1 LLELIRKFL
10 MNKYNPFEKILIY
23 FGIFVFMTFILLPF
37 IEMFYA
43 SLRPLDHL
51 FRSPYQFYSD
61 DLSFW
66 AYQEMWNTVP
76 MLGRYIFNSFFLASC
91 VAILTLIFVIPA
103 AYAYARFKFPA
114 KNTSLYILLAINM
127 FSGAVILI
135 PLYKLLRTLGLLNS
149 YQSMIIPGVAFLIPT
164 AIWLLKSYF
173 EKIPIDL
180 EEAAFV
186 DGASRV
192 QILRHIIAP
201 LSTPGLVVV
210 GIYAFI
216 GAYAQQFLFA
226 ITFNQKKEYMP
237 IPTGLYEFIGY
248 QSVKWNEMMAAALV
262 GMLPVLL
269 LFVFLQKYIVEG
281 LTAGAVKN

>member
-1 LLELIRKFL
+1 
-10 MNKYNPFEKILIY
+10 MDKYNLFEKVLLYLGILI
-23 FGIFVFMTFILLPF
+23 FMTFILLPF
-37 IEMFYA
+37 VEMFYA

-51 FRSPYQFYSD
+51 FRSPYQFFSD

-66 AYQEMWNTVP
+66 AYGEMWNTVQ
-76 MLGRYIFNSFFLASC
+76 MLGRYIFNSFFLATS
-91 VAILTLIFVIPA
+91 VTVITILFVIPA
-103 AYAYARFKFPA
+103 AYSYARFNFPG
-114 KNTSLYILLAINM
+114 KNSSLYLRLAINM
-127 FSGAVILI
+127 FSGAVLLI

-149 YQSMIIPGVAFLIPT
+149 YQAMIVPGVAFLIPT
-164 AIWLLKSYF
+164 SIWLLKSYF

-192 QILRHIIAP
+192 QILRHIITP

-210 GIYAFI
+210 SLYIFI

-226 ITFNQKKEYMP
+226 ITFNSKKEFMP
-237 IPTGLYEFIGY
+237 IPAGLYEFVGY
-248 QSVKWNEMMAAALV
+248 QTIKWNEMMAASLV
-262 GMLPVLL
+262 GIAPVLII
-269 LFVFLQKYIVEG
+269 FIFLQKYLVEG

>member
-1 LLELIRKFL
+1 

-51 FRSPYQFYSD
+51 FRYPYQFYSD

-216 GAYAQQFLFA
+216 GSYAQQFLFA

-237 IPTGLYEFIGY
+237 IPSGLYEFIGY
-248 QSVKWNEMMAAALV
+248 TTVKWNEMMAASLV
-262 GMLPVLL
+262 GIAPVLIIFL
-269 LFVFLQKYIVEG
+269 FLQKYIVAG
-281 LTAGAVKN
+281 LTSGAVKN

>member
-1 LLELIRKFL
+1 

-66 AYQEMWNTVP
+66 AYREMWNTVP

-91 VAILTLIFVIPA
+91 VAILTLVFVIPA

>member
-1 LLELIRKFL
+1 MDKFTFLQKLL
-10 MNKYNPFEKILIY
+10 MYSA
-23 FGIFVFMTFILLPF
+23 IFVFMTFILLPF
-37 IEMFYA
+37 VEMFYA

-51 FRSPYQFYSD
+51 FRSPYQFFSD

-66 AYQEMWNTVP
+66 AYREMWNTVP
-76 MLGRYIFNSFFLASC
+76 MLGRYIFNSFFLASS
-91 VAILTLIFVIPA
+91 VAILTLLFVIPA
-103 AYAYARFKFPA
+103 AYSYARFNFPF
-114 KNTSLYILLAINM
+114 KNSSLYILLAINM
-127 FSGAVILI
+127 FSGAVLLI
-135 PLYKLLRTLGLLNS
+135 PLYKVLRTFGLLNS
-149 YQSMIIPGVAFLIPT
+149 YQAMIVPGVAFLIPT
-164 AIWLLKSYF
+164 SIWLLKSYF
-173 EKIPIDL
+173 EKIPVDL

-237 IPTGLYEFIGY
+237 IPSGLYEFIGY
-248 QSVKWNEMMAAALV
+248 QSVKWNEMMAASLV
-262 GMLPVLL
+262 GIAPVLI
-269 LFVFLQKYIVEG
+269 LFIFLQKYIVEG

>member
-1 LLELIRKFL
+1 
-10 MNKYNPFEKILIY
+10 MNKYNLFEKILIY
-23 FGIFVFMTFILLPF
+23 SGILIFMTFILLPF
-37 IEMFYA
+37 VEMFYA

-66 AYQEMWNTVP
+66 AYREMWNTVP
-76 MLGRYIFNSFFLASC
+76 MLGRYIFNSFFLASS
-91 VAILTLIFVIPA
+91 VAIITLIFVIPA
-103 AYAYARFKFPA
+103 AYSYARFKFPA
-114 KNTSLYILLAINM
+114 KNASLYILLAINM
-127 FSGAVILI
+127 FSGAVLLI
-135 PLYKLLRTLGLLNS
+135 PLYKVLRTFGLLNS
-149 YQSMIIPGVAFLIPT
+149 YQAMIVPGVAFLIPT
-164 AIWLLKSYF
+164 SIWLLKSYF

-237 IPTGLYEFIGY
+237 IPSGLYEFIGY
-248 QSVKWNEMMAAALV
+248 QSVKWNEMMAASLV
-262 GMLPVLL
+262 GIAPVLL
-269 LFVFLQKYIVEG
+269 VFIFLQKYIVEG

>member
-1 LLELIRKFL
+1 MDKFTFLQKVL
-10 MNKYNPFEKILIY
+10 MYSA
-23 FGIFVFMTFILLPF
+23 IFVFMMFILLPF
-37 IEMFYA
+37 VEMFYA

-51 FRSPYQFYSD
+51 FRSPYQFFSD

-66 AYQEMWNTVP
+66 AYREMWNTVP
-76 MLGRYIFNSFFLASC
+76 MLGRYIFNSFFLASS
-91 VAILTLIFVIPA
+91 VAILTLLFVIPA
-103 AYAYARFKFPA
+103 AYSYARFNFPF
-114 KNTSLYILLAINM
+114 KNSSLYILLAINM
-127 FSGAVILI
+127 FSGAVLLI
-135 PLYKLLRTLGLLNS
+135 PLYKVLRTFGLLNS
-149 YQSMIIPGVAFLIPT
+149 YQAMIVPGVAFLIPT
-164 AIWLLKSYF
+164 SIWLLKSYF
-173 EKIPIDL
+173 EKIPVDL

-237 IPTGLYEFIGY
+237 IPSGLYEFIGY
-248 QSVKWNEMMAAALV
+248 QSVKWNEMMAASLV
-262 GMLPVLL
+262 GIAPVLI
-269 LFVFLQKYIVEG
+269 LFIFLQKYIVEG

>member
-1 LLELIRKFL
+1 
-10 MNKYNPFEKILIY
+10 MNKYNPFEKIFIY

-37 IEMFYA
+37 VEMFYA

-66 AYQEMWNTVP
+66 AYREMWNTVP

-114 KNTSLYILLAINM
+114 KNTSLYLLLAINM

-164 AIWLLKSYF
+164 SIWLLKSYF

-186 DGASRV
+186 DGASRI

-262 GMLPVLL
+262 GMLPVLI
-269 LFVFLQKYIVEG
+269 LFIFLQKYIVEG

>member
-1 LLELIRKFL
+1 
-10 MNKYNPFEKILIY
+10 MDKYKLHEKIFLY
-23 FGIFVFMTFILLPF
+23 FGILIFLTFILLPF
-37 IEMFYA
+37 VEMFYA

-66 AYQEMWNTVP
+66 AYREMWNTVP
-76 MLGRYIFNSFFLASC
+76 MLGRYIFNSLFLATC
-91 VAILTLIFVIPA
+91 TALITLIFVIPA
-103 AYAYARFKFPA
+103 AYSYARFQFPL
-114 KNTSLYILLAINM
+114 KNFSLYLLLAINM
-127 FSGAVILI
+127 FSGAVLLI
-135 PLYKLLRTLGLLNS
+135 PLYKLLKVFGLLNT
-149 YQSMIIPGVAFLIPT
+149 YQAMIIPGVAFLIPT
-164 AIWLLKSYF
+164 AIWLLRSYF
-173 EKIPIDL
+173 QKIPIDL

-186 DGASRV
+186 DGASRI

-226 ITFNQKKEYMP
+226 ITFNSKKEFMP
-237 IPTGLYEFIGY
+237 IPAGLYEFIGY
-248 QSVKWNEMMAAALV
+248 QTIKWNEMMAASLV
-262 GMLPVLL
+262 GIAPVLII
-269 LFVFLQKYIVEG
+269 FIFLQRYIVEG

>member
-1 LLELIRKFL
+1 MDRYTFLEKLF
-10 MNKYNPFEKILIY
+10 IY
-23 FGIFVFMTFILLPF
+23 SAIFIFMTFILLPF
-37 IEMFYA
+37 VEMFYA

-66 AYQEMWNTVP
+66 AYREMWNTVP
-76 MLGRYIFNSFFLASC
+76 MLGRYIFNSFFLASS
-91 VAILTLIFVIPA
+91 VAILTLLFVIPA
-103 AYAYARFKFPA
+103 AYSYARFNFPF
-114 KNTSLYILLAINM
+114 KNSSLYILLAINM
-127 FSGAVILI
+127 FSGAVLLI
-135 PLYKLLRTLGLLNS
+135 PLYKVLRTFGLLNS
-149 YQSMIIPGVAFLIPT
+149 YQAMIVPGVAFLIPT
-164 AIWLLKSYF
+164 SIWLLKSYF
-173 EKIPIDL
+173 EKIPVDL

-237 IPTGLYEFIGY
+237 IPSGLYEFIGY
-248 QSVKWNEMMAAALV
+248 QSVKWNEMMAASLV
-262 GMLPVLL
+262 GIAPVLI
-269 LFVFLQKYIVEG
+269 LFIFLQKYIVEG

>member
-1 LLELIRKFL
+1 MI
-10 MNKYNPFEKILIY
+10 
-23 FGIFVFMTFILLPF
+23 FILLPF
-37 IEMFYA
+37 VEMFYA

-66 AYQEMWNTVP
+66 AYREMWNTVP
-76 MLGRYIFNSFFLASC
+76 MLPRYIFNSFFLAS
-91 VAILTLIFVIPA
+91 VTSIITLLFVIPA
-103 AYAYARFKFPA
+103 AYSYARFKFPF
-114 KNTSLYILLAINM
+114 KNSSLYILLAINM
-127 FSGAVILI
+127 FSGAVLLI
-135 PLYKLLRTLGLLNS
+135 PLYKVLRTFGLLNT
-149 YQSMIIPGVAFLIPT
+149 YQAMIVPGVAFLIPT

-186 DGASRV
+186 DWASRV

-201 LSTPGLVVV
+201 LSTPGLVGV

-216 GAYAQQFLFA
+216 GSYAQQFLFA

-237 IPTGLYEFIGY
+237 IPSGLYEFIGY
-248 QSVKWNEMMAAALV
+248 TTVKWNEMMAASLV
-262 GMLPVLL
+262 GIAPVLIIFL
-269 LFVFLQKYIVEG
+269 FLQKYIVAG
-281 LTAGAVKN
+281 LTSGAVKN

>member
-1 LLELIRKFL
+1 MDKYTFLEKLF
-10 MNKYNPFEKILIY
+10 IY
-23 FGIFVFMTFILLPF
+23 SAIFIFMTFILLPF
-37 IEMFYA
+37 VEMFYA

-66 AYQEMWNTVP
+66 AYREMWNTVP
-76 MLGRYIFNSFFLASC
+76 MLGRYIFNSFFLASS
-91 VAILTLIFVIPA
+91 VAILTLLFVIPA
-103 AYAYARFKFPA
+103 AYSYARFSFPF
-114 KNTSLYILLAINM
+114 KNSSLYILLAINM
-127 FSGAVILI
+127 FSGAVLLI
-135 PLYKLLRTLGLLNS
+135 PLYKVLRTFGLLNT
-149 YQSMIIPGVAFLIPT
+149 YQAMIVPGVAFLIPT

-173 EKIPIDL
+173 EKIPVDL

-237 IPTGLYEFIGY
+237 IPSGLYEFIGY
-248 QSVKWNEMMAAALV
+248 TTVKWNEMMAASLV
-262 GMLPVLL
+262 GIAPVLI

-281 LTAGAVKN
+281 LTSGAVKN

>member
-1 LLELIRKFL
+1 MDKFTSVQKIFL
-10 MNKYNPFEKILIY
+10 YSAILI
-23 FGIFVFMTFILLPF
+23 FMTFILLPF
-37 IEMFYA
+37 VEMFYA

-66 AYQEMWNTVP
+66 AYREMWNTVP
-76 MLGRYIFNSFFLASC
+76 MLGRYIFNSFFLASS
-91 VAILTLIFVIPA
+91 VAILTLLFVIPA
-103 AYAYARFKFPA
+103 AYSYARFTFPF
-114 KNTSLYILLAINM
+114 KNSSLYILLAINM
-127 FSGAVILI
+127 FSGAVLLI
-135 PLYKLLRTLGLLNS
+135 PLYKVLRTFGLLNS
-149 YQSMIIPGVAFLIPT
+149 YQAMIVPGVAFLIPT

-173 EKIPIDL
+173 EKIPVDL

-186 DGASRV
+186 DGASRI

-210 GIYAFI
+210 GIYSFI

-226 ITFNQKKEYMP
+226 ITFNQKKEFMP
-237 IPTGLYEFIGY
+237 IPSGLYEFIGY
-248 QSVKWNEMMAAALV
+248 QSVKWNEMMAASLV
-262 GMLPVLL
+262 GIAPVLI
-269 LFVFLQKYIVEG
+269 LFIFLQRYIVEG

>member
-1 LLELIRKFL
+1 MDKFTL
-10 MNKYNPFEKILIY
+10 VQKIFLYTAILI
-23 FGIFVFMTFILLPF
+23 FMIFILLPF
-37 IEMFYA
+37 VEMFYA

-66 AYQEMWNTVP
+66 AYREMWNTVP
-76 MLGRYIFNSFFLASC
+76 MLGRYIFNSFFLATS
-91 VAILTLIFVIPA
+91 VAILTLLFVIPA
-103 AYAYARFKFPA
+103 AYSYARFNFPF
-114 KNTSLYILLAINM
+114 KNSSLYILLAINM
-127 FSGAVILI
+127 FSGAVLLI
-135 PLYKLLRTLGLLNS
+135 PLYKVLRTFGLLNS
-149 YQSMIIPGVAFLIPT
+149 YQAMIVPGVAFLIPT

-173 EKIPIDL
+173 EKIPVDL

-210 GIYAFI
+210 GIYSFI

-226 ITFNQKKEYMP
+226 ITFNQKKEFMP
-237 IPTGLYEFIGY
+237 IPSGLYEFIGY
-248 QSVKWNEMMAAALV
+248 QSVKWNEMMAASLV
-262 GMLPVLL
+262 GIAPVLI
-269 LFVFLQKYIVEG
+269 LFIFLQKYIVEG

>member
-1 LLELIRKFL
+1 MDKFTFVQKLLMYLA
-10 MNKYNPFEKILIY
+10 
-23 FGIFVFMTFILLPF
+23 IFVFMTFILLPF
-37 IEMFYA
+37 VEMFYA

-66 AYQEMWNTVP
+66 AYREMWNTVP
-76 MLGRYIFNSFFLASC
+76 MLGRYIFNSFFLATS
-91 VAILTLIFVIPA
+91 VAILTLLFVIPA
-103 AYAYARFKFPA
+103 AYSYARFNFPF
-114 KNTSLYILLAINM
+114 KNSSLYILLAINM
-127 FSGAVILI
+127 FSGAVLLI
-135 PLYKLLRTLGLLNS
+135 PLYKVLRTFGLLNS
-149 YQSMIIPGVAFLIPT
+149 YQAMIVPGVAFLIPT

-173 EKIPIDL
+173 EKIPVDL

-210 GIYAFI
+210 GIYSFI

-226 ITFNQKKEYMP
+226 ITFNQKKEFMP
-237 IPTGLYEFIGY
+237 IPSGLYEFIGY
-248 QSVKWNEMMAAALV
+248 QSVKWNEMMAASLV
-262 GMLPVLL
+262 GIAPVLI
-269 LFVFLQKYIVEG
+269 LFIFLQRYIVEG

>member
-1 LLELIRKFL
+1 
-10 MNKYNPFEKILIY
+10 MDKYNLFEKILIY
-23 FGIFVFMTFILLPF
+23 SGILVFMTFILLPF
-37 IEMFYA
+37 VEMFYA
-43 SLRPLDHL
+43 SLRPLKHL

-66 AYQEMWNTVP
+66 AYREMWNTVP

-114 KNTSLYILLAINM
+114 KNTSLYLLLAINM

-164 AIWLLKSYF
+164 SIWLLKSYF

-269 LFVFLQKYIVEG
+269 LFIFLQKYIVEG

>member
-1 LLELIRKFL
+1 
-10 MNKYNPFEKILIY
+10 MDKYNIYEKILLY
-23 FGIFVFMTFILLPF
+23 LGILVFMTFILLPF
-37 IEMFYA
+37 VEMFYA

-66 AYQEMWNTVP
+66 AYREMWNTVP
-76 MLGRYIFNSFFLASC
+76 LLGRYIFNSFFLASC
-91 VAILTLIFVIPA
+91 VAIITLIFVIPA
-103 AYAYARFKFPA
+103 AYSYARFKFPA
-114 KNTSLYILLAINM
+114 KNTSLYVLLAINM
-127 FSGAVILI
+127 FSGAVLLI
-135 PLYKLLRTLGLLNS
+135 PLYKVLRTFGLLNS
-149 YQSMIIPGVAFLIPT
+149 YQAMIVPGVAFLIPT
-164 AIWLLKSYF
+164 SIWLLKSYF

-237 IPTGLYEFIGY
+237 IPSGLYEFIGY
-248 QSVKWNEMMAAALV
+248 QSVKWNEMMAASLV
-262 GMLPVLL
+262 GIAPVLL
-269 LFVFLQKYIVEG
+269 VFIFLQKYIVEG